1 MKNTLAVPAYIGD
14 TRPRVLP
21 TVAASRSIGSPTPPV
36 RFQVRP
42 VLWGERRRYEVVDT
56 RTDTTLVVR
65 ATRVGAD
72 DDVIVL
78 NMGGGGGPQVRDAP
92 VKAEELVGT
101 RQCGRCRGIFPADP
115 AGDPAAP
122 QGPRGPGAQSGTG

>member
-72 DDVIVL
+72 DDVISPEHGRRGRLSSPRCSGQGRGV
-78 NMGGGGGPQVRDAP
+78 GRHTP
-92 VKAEELVGT
+92 VWALS
-101 RQCGRCRGIFPADP
+101 
-115 AGDPAAP
+115 GDLP
-122 QGPRGPGAQSGTG
+122 S